1 MSDFLLIT
9 PLELDQL
16 RKNGSAPSDPTI
28 EISERLDELCN
39 ELTTTSETV
48 SYDVARFGM
57 KLSL

>member
-9 PLELDQL
+9 PLEFEQL
-16 RKNGSAPSDPTI
+16 RKNVSAPSDPTI

-39 ELTTTSETV
+39 ELTTTSETA

-57 KLSL
+57 

>member
-9 PLELDQL
+9 PLQFEQL

-39 ELTTTSETV
+39 ELTTTSETA

-57 KLSL
+57 